1 MKPLPHLHLHLLLLA
16 ASLPLPGSAFS
27 PAAGGALS
35 SSSSSSPRLAT
46 TRLRP
51 HLVENLEEAISE
63 AQRICSLDPTS
74 SECRVA
80 WDIVEELE
88 AKDSHIQTA
97 AAAAAAAGAGA
108 GAGAGELGTDYAV
121 LMGSLDILLTK
132 IDGKMD
138 QLLATTDKMAQL
150 GDQDPRVADVWE
162 KAGALKEAVAS
173 LRARQ

>member
-1 MKPLPHLHLHLLLLA
+1 MKPLPHLHLLLLA

-27 PAAGGALS
+27 PAAGGALSS

-88 AKDSHIQTA
+88 AKDSHTQTA
-97 AAAAAAAGAGA
+97 AAAAAAAGA

>member
-1 MKPLPHLHLHLLLLA
+1 M
-16 ASLPLPGSAFS
+16 
-27 PAAGGALS
+27 
-35 SSSSSSPRLAT
+35 
-46 TRLRP
+46 
-51 HLVENLEEAISE
+51 ENLEEAISE